1 MKNFFPN
8 INLPFNYL
16 FLVLIFLSQ
25 PQLRHITFT
34 GIVQFPEFA
43 TMQAMKGGL
52 LTRDFDRVLPWLNRQ
67 VQLTKYYGQE
77 KNKMTILCML
87 QNIRVA
93 YKFAV

>member
-1 MKNFFPN
+1 MKKIFFP
-8 INLPFNYL
+8 ILIFL
-16 FLVLIFLSQ
+16 SIIFFLVLIFLSQ

-67 VQLTKYYGQE
+67 VQLTKYYGQRKE
-77 KNKMTILCML
+77 
-87 QNIRVA
+87 
-93 YKFAV
+93 